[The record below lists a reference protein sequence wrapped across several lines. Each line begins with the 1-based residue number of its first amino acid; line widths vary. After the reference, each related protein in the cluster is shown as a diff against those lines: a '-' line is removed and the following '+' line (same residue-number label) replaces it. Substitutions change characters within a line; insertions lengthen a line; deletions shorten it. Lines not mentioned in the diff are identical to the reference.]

1 MVSVTSAIGQSSR
14 PSSKFSSS
22 QFYWTLRVT
31 SIHIVLLIS
40 MSDNVN
46 PTTEQNAGG
55 SSSPAQSTIS
65 DQIWQI
71 IDRTSTDTAE
81 SSNNQQGKQSDSA
94 ESTLRRS
101 CMALTKEFENGDIS
115 KASALLKIRALLAVA
130 DFLDNNAQSSSFE
143 FYVDVLDTI
152 HAELSE
158 SAGKGKVSDPTRD
171 TVNQSSSNKRE
182 KLPDESDDDDGP
194 HSSRPKIDIAALPWS
209 SRTSS
214 IQLSPELEKT
224 RVILE
229 NFSRDPKLVKA
240 SILSQPDC
248 PPFSSED
255 WENLIAGK
263 PANFDHIFTSIHT
276 TAVERETQKF
286 GNVEF
291 KFGSQ
296 VAAMATGSS
305 LGTAISM
312 PPSSHSLTAYPSS
325 MHTEHISPNFS
336 PVHLLPAIVESST
349 TTKPFA
355 SVYLKP
361 ADISY
366 PILAVSTTSTS
377 AGFKHLPGVET
388 IDFRAPAGLVNL
400 AVTPAVAGTKSDA
413 QIPLAHADTHMFA
426 ENVGATVMSNPTARN
441 QTLTRT
447 ELWYRRPRYARD
459 LIWAD
464 DDGGLKRITLAKS
477 SEFMLPLPRP
487 PENEVLNDLAIK
499 TIKENPHLFR
509 ITSPIHVH
517 ELKDLLV
524 SHPNQ
529 RFVKSVLTG
538 IKYGFWPWA
547 DTNDPSIPHTL
558 DRSYPLKDPDHI
570 LFSRE
575 QRDIEISAHRFSAV
589 FPELLPGMQSIP
601 TVVVPKPRSN
611 KLRLTVNHS
620 AKPFPPN
627 SWIDRRHVSVKLDNL
642 HDLGAALRQMRR
654 VYGHEKQLVV
664 FKSDVSAAYRRL
676 PMEPR
681 WQIRQVV
688 YIDGQFHVDH
698 NNNFGNRAGGA
709 IWGSFFALVM
719 WIATYVLLLG
729 DIFAYVD
736 DAFGAELA
744 ENMTYYEP
752 YGEFFPTKQ
761 AKFLMLLD
769 KLGTPHERPKQL
781 YGPNLLVIG
790 LEVDANAM
798 TITMPLE
805 PPSDLIAAIKSF
817 AVIGCRWKLREFQ
830 RIGGW
835 TNWGLN
841 AYPLLRPGLSGL
853 YDKMAGKSKADQRIW
868 VNKSVCEELLW
879 LTEKMETMSG
889 VRILESEEWGAE
901 NADLTLFTDA
911 CPGGLGFWVAIGN
924 VTLGQPIR
932 DVWSRER
939 LLYER
944 AVAMGS
950 ATDPGTRS
958 SYSSALQSYVT
969 FCRNHNFDIDPSPD
983 TLSFFVVY
991 MSHHIEPKSVESYLS
1006 GICNELESFFPDIR
1020 KSRSSALVKRTLKGC
1035 KRLYSSP
1042 ASRKRPLRRQEL
1054 TSVFRSLHSAHSYD
1068 DLLFVTILY
1077 AGFFGLMRLGELV
1090 WPDKKSLRS
1099 FRKVI
1104 MRDSLVITP
1113 SQYEFTLPT
1122 HKSDR
1127 AFEGNKIIIK
1137 FCTNPFIAQI

>member
-1 MVSVTSAIGQSSR
+1 
-14 PSSKFSSS
+14 
-22 QFYWTLRVT
+22 
-31 SIHIVLLIS
+31 

-115 KASALLKIRALLAVA
+115 KASALLKIRALLAAA

-296 VAAMATGSS
+296 VAGKTISS
-305 LGTAISM
+305 HGDWIITWDRYFDAAIFAFPHRISEFNAYRTHISQLFSCT
-312 PPSSHSLTAYPSS
+312 PSSSHSRVINYDKAVRLRVSQTRRYLLSDFGAFNDLNIRWIQAPSWGG
-325 MHTEHISPNFS
+325 NDRF
-336 PVHLLPAIVESST
+336 SST
-349 TTKPFA
+349 
-355 SVYLKP
+355 S
-361 ADISY
+361 
-366 PILAVSTTSTS
+366 
-377 AGFKHLPGVET
+377 GV
-388 IDFRAPAGLVNL
+388 
-400 AVTPAVAGTKSDA
+400 
-413 QIPLAHADTHMFA
+413 AHADTHMFA

-575 QRDIEISAHRFSAV
+575 QRDIGISAHRFSAG

-620 AKPFPPN
+620 AEPFPPN

-805 PPSDLIAAIKSF
+805 ARSDLIAAIKSF
-817 AVIGCRWKLREFQ
+817 AVIGCHWKLREFQ

-841 AYPLLRPGLSGL
+841 AYPLLCPGLSGL

-924 VTLGQPIR
+924 VTLGFQFSVPAE
-932 DVWSRER
+932 WSFDIFYLEALTVLAAITFAISSSLPPPKCVAIFTDNSNSVDIFNSLKAHAPHNNI
-939 LLYER
+939 LLT
-944 AVAMGS
+944 AVNHAIES
-950 ATDPGTRS
+950 NVQFRVFHIPGTENGIAD
-958 SYSSALQSYVT
+958 ALS
-969 FCRNHNFDIDPSPD
+969 RFDNDRVFDLCPD
-983 TLSFFVVY
+983 TAISTFQPPRVL
-991 MSHHIEPKSVESYLS
+991 L
-1006 GICNELESFFPDIR
+1006 G
-1020 KSRSSALVKRTLKGC
+1020 A
-1035 KRLYSSP
+1035 
-1042 ASRKRPLRRQEL
+1042 ASK
-1054 TSVFRSLHSAHSYD
+1054 
-1068 DLLFVTILY
+1068 
-1077 AGFFGLMRLGELV
+1077 
-1090 WPDKKSLRS
+1090 
-1099 FRKVI
+1099 
-1104 MRDSLVITP
+1104 
-1113 SQYEFTLPT
+1113 
-1122 HKSDR
+1122 
-1127 AFEGNKIIIK
+1127 
-1137 FCTNPFIAQI
+1137 

>member
-1 MVSVTSAIGQSSR
+1 MVSSSR

-22 QFYWTLRVT
+22 QLFVLLDFMRY

-40 MSDNVN
+40 MSNNVN

-71 IDRTSTDTAE
+71 IDRASTDTAE
-81 SSNNQQGKQSDSA
+81 LSNNQQGKQSDSA

-115 KASALLKIRALLAVA
+115 KASALLKICALLAA
-130 DFLDNNAQSSSFE
+130 ANFLDNNAQSSSFE
-143 FYVDVLDTI
+143 FYVDILDTI

-158 SAGKGKVSDPTRD
+158 SAGKGKISDPTRN
-171 TVNQSSSNKRE
+171 TVNQASSNKRE
-182 KLPDESDDDDGP
+182 KLPDESDNDEEP

-209 SRTSS
+209 SHTSS
-214 IQLSPELEKT
+214 VQLSPELEKT
-224 RVILE
+224 QVILE

-276 TAVERETQKF
+276 TAVEQETQKF
-286 GNVEF
+286 GNIEF

-296 VAAMATGSS
+296 DAAM
-305 LGTAISM
+305 
-312 PPSSHSLTAYPSS
+312 
-325 MHTEHISPNFS
+325 
-336 PVHLLPAIVESST
+336 VESST

-355 SVYLKP
+355 SGYLKP
-361 ADISY
+361 ANIFY
-366 PILAVSTTSTS
+366 PISALSTISTS

-388 IDFRAPAGLVNL
+388 INFRTPAGLVNL
-400 AVTPAVAGTKSDA
+400 GVTPAIAGTKSDA
-413 QIPLAHADTHMFA
+413 QTPLVPADMHMFA
-426 ENVGATVMSNPTARN
+426 ENVGATVMSNPTVRN

-447 ELWYRRPRYARD
+447 ELWYRHLRYARD

-477 SEFMLPLPRP
+477 SEFMLPLPQP

-509 ITSPIHVH
+509 ITTPIHV
-517 ELKDLLV
+517 LKLKNLLV

-529 RFVKSVLTG
+529 HFVESVLTG

-547 DTNDPSIPHTL
+547 DTSDPLIPHTL
-558 DRSYPLKDPDHI
+558 DCSYPLKDPDHI
-570 LFSRE
+570 LFSRK
-575 QRDIEISAHRFSAV
+575 QRDIEISARRFSAG

-601 TVVVPKPRSN
+601 TVVVPKPGSN

-620 AKPFPPN
+620 AEPFPPN
-627 SWIDRRHVSVKLDNL
+627 LWIDRHHVSVKLDNL
-642 HDLGAALRQMRR
+642 HDLGAALCQMRR
-654 VYGHEKQLVV
+654 VYGCEKQLVV
-664 FKSDVSAAYRRL
+664 FKSDVSAVYRCL
-676 PMEPR
+676 PMEPH
-681 WQIRQVV
+681 WQIR
-688 YIDGQFHVDH
+688 H
-698 NNNFGNRAGGA
+698 NNNFGNRAGGG

-719 WIATYVLLLG
+719 WIATYVTLLLG

-752 YGEFFPTKQ
+752 YEEYFPTKQ

-790 LEVDANAM
+790 LDVDPNTM
-798 TITMPLE
+798 TITMPLKAR
-805 PPSDLIAAIKSF
+805 SDLIAAIKSF

-841 AYPLLRPGLSGL
+841 AYPLLCPGLSGL
-853 YDKMAGKSKADQRIW
+853 YNKMAGKSKVDQRIW
-868 VNKSVCEELLW
+868 VNKSVCKELLW

-901 NADLTLFTDA
+901 HADLTLFTDA
-911 CPGGLGFWVAIGN
+911 CPGGLGFWVAMES
-924 VTLGQPIR
+924 VTLGFQFSVPAEWFFDIFYLEALTVLAAITFAISSSLPPPKR
-932 DVWSRER
+932 IAIFTDNSNSVDVFNSLKACAPHNNI
-939 LLYER
+939 LLT
-944 AVAMGS
+944 AVNHAIES
-950 ATDPGTRS
+950 NVQFRVFHVPGTKNCI
-958 SYSSALQSYVT
+958 A
-969 FCRNHNFDIDPSPD
+969 DA
-983 TLSFFVVY
+983 
-991 MSHHIEPKSVESYLS
+991 LS
-1006 GICNELESFFPDIR
+1006 GFDNDRVFDLCPDITISTFQPPR
-1020 KSRSSALVKRTLKGC
+1020 VLLGA
-1035 KRLYSSP
+1035 
-1042 ASRKRPLRRQEL
+1042 
-1054 TSVFRSLHSAHSYD
+1054 TS
-1068 DLLFVTILY
+1068 
-1077 AGFFGLMRLGELV
+1077 
-1090 WPDKKSLRS
+1090 K
-1099 FRKVI
+1099 
-1104 MRDSLVITP
+1104 
-1113 SQYEFTLPT
+1113 
-1122 HKSDR
+1122 
-1127 AFEGNKIIIK
+1127 
-1137 FCTNPFIAQI
+1137 